1 MSEEDTSFNPV
12 ELIKE
17 PDTQECVEKLLKSYM
32 KESTRISKDGAI
44 AASEYL
50 RLFVIGRN
58 LLIFES

>member
-1 MSEEDTSFNPV
+1 MTLLALDMLHF
-12 ELIKE
+12 KG
-17 PDTQECVEKLLKSYM
+17 VEKLLKSYM
-32 KESTRISKDGAI
+32 KEGTRISKDGAI